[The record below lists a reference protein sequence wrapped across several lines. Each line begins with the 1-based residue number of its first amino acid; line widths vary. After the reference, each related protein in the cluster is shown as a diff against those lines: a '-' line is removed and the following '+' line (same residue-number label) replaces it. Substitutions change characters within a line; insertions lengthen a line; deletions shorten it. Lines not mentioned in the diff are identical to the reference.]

1 MHLYGQNGRY
11 DMKDFIPQE
20 IIERKIYLIREC
32 KVMLDSDL
40 ARLYG
45 VSTKNLNKAVKRN
58 ADRFPEDFM
67 FQLTADEFKSL
78 RFHFGTSKKGRGGRR
93 YLPLVFTEQGVAML
107 SSVLQSRRAIH
118 VNIAIMRVFVKLKQI
133 LSTHKGLMYKLNEL
147 EKKTEKHDVEIK
159 SIFEAIRQLM
169 APAPSKPRVITGFK
183 PTCRKSG

>member
-1 MHLYGQNGRY
+1 
-11 DMKDFIPQE
+11 MKDLVPQE

-32 KVMLDSDL
+32 NVMLDSDL

-67 FQLTADEFKSL
+67 FQLTPDEFKSL

-107 SSVLQSRRAIH
+107 SSVLQSRTEPGPS
-118 VNIAIMRVFVKLKQI
+118 Q
-133 LSTHKGLMYKLNEL
+133 KGLP
-147 EKKTEKHDVEIK
+147 
-159 SIFEAIRQLM
+159 AGRQGHPSLATAETTIPHA
-169 APAPSKPRVITGFK
+169 APAEPPA
-183 PTCRKSG
+183 